1 MGTKT
6 IEKERGRSMK
16 RVRCPKC
23 DSFITFDET
32 QYQEGQQLI
41 FQCEN
46 CSKQFAI
53 RLGVSKLRATQ
64 REEQLNE
71 EENAE
76 EQGSIVVVENC
87 FHYKQVIPL
96 HMGDNV
102 FGRKVLGT
110 SINCPIDTVDPSV
123 DTKHCIIR
131 VQRNKRG
138 DLQYI
143 LRDAPSNTGTFYMND
158 ILKDQ
163 DRIRLE
169 EGSIIT
175 IGATTLILRTAKDE
189 DASN

>member
-1 MGTKT
+1 
-6 IEKERGRSMK
+6 MK

-23 DSFITFDET
+23 ESFITFDET
-32 QYQEGQQLI
+32 QYQEGQQLV

-46 CSKQFAI
+46 CRKQFAI

-64 REEQLNE
+64 REEILDEQ
-71 EENAE
+71 ENAE
-76 EQGSIVVVENC
+76 EQGSIVVVENV

-102 FGRKVLGT
+102 FGRKVLGS
-110 SINCPIDTVDPSV
+110 SINCPIDTIDPSV

-138 DLQYI
+138 ELQYI
-143 LRDAPSNTGTFYMND
+143 LRDAPSNTGTFFMNN
-158 ILKDQ
+158 ILRDN
-163 DRIRLE
+163 DRIQLS

-175 IGATTLILRTAKDE
+175 IGATTLILRTAHPGEEE
-189 DASN
+189 D